1 MSNEPTLYHL
11 GCGDTRLEGYVN
23 VDVRAT
29 AATDLTTDLNELEL
43 PRPASG
49 VFSHAFFEH
58 LLRDA
63 RVPHLTAA
71 RRLLTDGGFV
81 CYLGLPDFR
90 AVAECYLSRAPG
102 VVGPTFDLYNVY
114 RYTHGDPENVD
125 YYFAQLH
132 KSLFDSEELQR
143 LLTEAGFASYV
154 TFSYVF
160 PGEQARVNLGFFA
173 TPSTTP
179 GEHLRQRAVA
189 FLAQF
194 DDRFLQLGSLEWVDT
209 RTRSRIEARIAGS
222 PLRRTIRP
230 FTTRVARR
238 LARV

>member
-1 MSNEPTLYHL
+1 MSNGPTLYHL
-11 GCGDTRLEGYVN
+11 GCGDTHLDGYVN

-29 AATDLTTDLNELEL
+29 AATDVTADLNLLEL
-43 PRPASG
+43 PQPASG

-63 RVPHLTAA
+63 RVPHLIAA
-71 RRLLTDGGFV
+71 RQLLTEGGFV

-90 AVAECYLSRAPG
+90 AVAEHYLSRAPG

-125 YYFAQLH
+125 YYFEQLH

-173 TPSTTP
+173 MSTTTS
-179 GEHLRQRAVA
+179 GEHLRHRAIA

-194 DDRFLQLGSLEWVDT
+194 DHRLLQLGSLEWVDG
-209 RTRSRIEARIAGS
+209 RTRSQIEARIAGS
-222 PLRRTIRP
+222 PLRRRLRP